1 MKKVIIAIVILFV
14 LIGVAILV
22 VGRTFYPDNIAETS
36 ENGGMKGLKTRF
48 YDSDVE
54 TVRSSAKSVLG
65 KMSTWGSAWKIVEET
80 GDGGNFRIKVEVPVV
95 IFTDDLEIKID
106 TVSEDRVRVDVR
118 SASRVGKSDF
128 GENARHVNQFL
139 SGLDEALK
147 R

>member
-36 ENGGMKGLKTRF
+36 EDGGLKGLKTRF
-48 YDSDVE
+48 YDSDIE

-80 GDGGNFRIKVEVPVV
+80 GDGGKARIKVEVPVV

-139 SGLDEALK
+139 SGLDKALK